1 MDAASMESGLT
12 LSRFLIG
19 GVLAWVA
26 VSVAFG
32 PELIRTLARLRSR
45 SFETV
50 PIVEP
55 PTRPR

>member
-1 MDAASMESGLT
+1 MESGLT

>member
-1 MDAASMESGLT
+1 MEGGLT
-12 LSRFLIG
+12 LSRFLVG

-32 PELIRTLARLRSR
+32 PELIRSLVRLRSR

-50 PIVEP
+50 SIAEP
-55 PTRPR
+55 PARPR